1 MDEKMSPES
10 FFNRLSTLLCR
21 CAFILLTYSS
31 LIFVSCASVEPESTP
46 AREIKPIG
54 HDSQKKLAHIKKQVK
69 NTNKNDVIPM
79 LKKIKAENKGND
91 LEPEIDLLLAQE
103 YQKNEQWD
111 EAGTSYLRAARSS
124 SSIEKR
130 VQYCLQAIKQY
141 KKVSNPEISLKGCDY
156 CLTKLEIS
164 GDKNL
169 ELRVAKVG
177 LLETLGHKQTEL
189 LKMYVDIMAS
199 SPHGESE
206 AKYRGLAL
214 QTVESK
220 LNNEELLT
228 VASDPE
234 YGFTRGYAY
243 YKLGRMAQERKEGP
257 LAKEYFTHVV
267 EILPETDLADSA
279 LKNMEQFSSNQKVN
293 PTTVGVI
300 LPLSGK
306 FANVGQRTLRG
317 LQMGLGL
324 DGSTPS
330 PLKLAIIDS
339 EGNPD
344 VARRGVEELVK
355 KDNVIAVV
363 GSLLSKTA
371 NAVSDQAQ
379 VMGVPNIAMSQK
391 SDLTSIGD
399 KVFRYALTSETQV
412 RTLVRY
418 AIKNLGI
425 KRFAIMYPNDKFGV
439 EYANI
444 FWDEVLARGG
454 EVTAAQVYDIEE
466 TNYQPYVQRLVG
478 TFYVEDRNEEYQ
490 QSYQKWSEK
499 QKSMGRKKEAP
510 EEALAPVV
518 DFDAIF
524 IADGL
529 KAVGQIIPMLAYS
542 NIKNIKIFGPS
553 LWNTD
558 AAIKRLANPFNQ
570 IIFVDNMQVA
580 ISDLTQSSFVRN
592 YKTTFGETPGSFE
605 IQGYDVGSIT
615 KQILSQG
622 VNTREDFVRKL
633 AAAGSLNGALGPI
646 SISADREMTRP
657 VVALTIEGGQIKPV
671 KDTHSIK

>member
-1 MDEKMSPES
+1 MNDKSILA
-10 FFNRLSTLLCR
+10 R
-21 CAFILLTYSS
+21 AGFIVFKRS
-31 LIFVSCASVEPESTP
+31 LILFAYTSMALVSCASVEPESTP
-46 AREIKPIG
+46 AREIKPSG
-54 HDSQKKLAHIKKQVK
+54 NDPQKSLAQIKKQIK
-69 NTNKNDVIPM
+69 SANKDEAIPM
-79 LKKIKAENKGND
+79 LKKIRTDNKGNE

-103 YQKNEQWD
+103 YQKTEQWN
-111 EAGTSYLRAARSS
+111 EAGTSYLRAARSTQ
-124 SSIEKR
+124 SIDKR
-130 VQYCLQAIKQY
+130 VQYCAHAIKLYQ
-141 KKVSNPEISLKGCDY
+141 KGNEPDIALKGCDY
-156 CLTKLEIS
+156 CLTKLEIPA
-164 GDKNL
+164 DKTL
-169 ELRVAKVG
+169 ELRIVKVG
-177 LLETLGHKQTEL
+177 LLEAAGHKPIEL
-189 LKMYVDIMAS
+189 LKLYIDLMVS
-199 SPHGESE
+199 SHGESE
-206 AKYRGLAL
+206 AKFRGQAL
-214 QTVESK
+214 QILESK
-220 LNNEELLT
+220 LNNDELST
-228 VASDPE
+228 VAYEPDF
-234 YGFTRGYAY
+234 GFARGYAF
-243 YKLGRMAQERKEGP
+243 YKLAHIAQERRD
-257 LAKEYFTHVV
+257 LAAAKEYYLKVA
-267 EILPETDLADSA
+267 EILPETDLADAS
-279 LKNMEQFSSNQKVN
+279 LKNIEQLSINLKVN

-324 DGSTPS
+324 DGTNYS
-330 PLKLAIIDS
+330 PLKLAVIDS

-344 VARRGVEELVK
+344 IARRGVEELVK

-391 SDLTSIGD
+391 SGLTNIGD
-399 KVFRYALTSETQV
+399 KVFRYALTTETQV
-412 RTLVRY
+412 RALVRY

-454 EVTAAQVYDIEE
+454 EVSAAQVYDTEE

-490 QSYQKWSEK
+490 QSYQKWSDK
-499 QKSMGRKKEAP
+499 QKTMGRKKEAP

-518 DFDAIF
+518 DFDAVF

-542 NIKNIKIFGPS
+542 NVKNIKILGPS

-570 IIFVDNMQVA
+570 IIFVDNTQVTTA
-580 ISDLTQSSFVRN
+580 DEAQSSFVKN
-592 YKTTFGETPGSFE
+592 YKSSFGESPGSFE
-605 IQGYDVGSIT
+605 IQGYDVGSLT
-615 KQILSQG
+615 RQILSQG
-622 VNTREDFVRKL
+622 VNTREEFAHKL

-646 SISADREMTRP
+646 SISPDREITRS

-671 KDTHSIK
+671 KEAHPPK